1 MRKLLLFLESRASY
15 GYSKNIISLLKKK
28 KKFKFKIKNFVSGTH
43 LSKELGNSFKDI
55 LKDKIKIDYSF
66 RFNPKEKNIT
76 KSIGQL
82 IVKTNK
88 IINDWKPDVII
99 IFGDRIELM
108 GVAIAAVY
116 SETILAHVQAGDKS
130 GHIDDLTRMA
140 LAKLAHIHFPATEK
154 AKKRLIKLGEEKF
167 RIFKVGAPQLD
178 DIKYKS
184 LKKNQI
190 IKDKGKIINLKNLK
204 YLVILQHSVYED
216 KNKYEDIFEKTLKA
230 AIKTKLK
237 IYIIYPNY
245 DPGYKLIIKKIKQYN
260 KLSKNI
266 YIFKHLERGQFLKLA
281 LHSQCLI
288 GNSSSGILESSS
300 LKIGVVNIGNRQQ
313 GREQNRNIINSNYS
327 EKSIY
332 KSIKKA
338 ILIKKKISNIKNIHG
353 DGKSSPRIIN
363 ILAKINKKKFLIKKT
378 TY

>member
-15 GYSKNIISLLKKK
+15 GYSKNIISLLRKKN
-28 KKFKFKIKNFVSGTH
+28 FKFKIKHFVSGTH

-88 IINDWKPDVII
+88 IINEWKPDAII

-130 GHIDDLTRMA
+130 GHIDDLTRMG

-154 AKKRLIKLGEEKF
+154 AKKRLIKLGEERF

-204 YLVILQHSVYED
+204 YLVILQHSVYEN
-216 KNKYEDIFEKTLKA
+216 KNKYETIFEKSLKA
-230 AIKTKLK
+230 AIKTNLK
-237 IYIIYPNY
+237 IFIIYPNY
-245 DPGYKLIIKKIKQYN
+245 DPGYKLIIKKIKQYK
-260 KLSKNI
+260 KLNKNI
-266 YIFKHLERGQFLKLA
+266 YIFKHLEREQFLKLA

-332 KSIKKA
+332 ESIKKA
-338 ILIKKKISNIKNIHG
+338 ILIKKRISNIKNIHG